1 VNKSELIAAVAEKTG
16 EPKTKEQDILDAA
29 VATAQVQ
36 LKLGDDV
43 VFGNLGKLSAAKRE
57 AREARN
63 PSTGATIQVPAK
75 TVVKF
80 KPAKALADAVA

>member
-1 VNKSELIAAVAEKTG
+1 MNKSELIAAVAESTG
-16 EPKTKEQDILDAA
+16 ETKGKVQHILDTA
-29 VATAQVQ
+29 VSHAQAH
-36 LKLGDDV
+36 LKLGGDV

-80 KPAKALADAVA
+80 KPAKALSDAVA